1 MRVMPGILSQADVGY
16 LPIVAAFVK
25 KIGVAEEVDRLCA
38 MESDVS
44 PGLVASA
51 MILDTLSGRSPLYR
65 FERFVSELDTEL
77 LLGEE
82 VTAEKFNDDAL
93 GRVLSRLCEVGT
105 GRIFTAIIVR
115 VVKLFEL
122 DTSHVHHDTTSHTVY
137 GDYELYDDPD
147 HGQPFVITY
156 GFNKYHRPDLKQIVH
171 SPRASAMIV

>member
-1 MRVMPGILSQADVGY
+1 
-16 LPIVAAFVK
+16 
-25 KIGVAEEVDRLCA
+25 

-93 GRVLSRLCEVGT
+93 GRQQPSTVTGAFEITFLSRHRLFTKSVVRPSCFGT
-105 GRIFTAIIVR
+105 GS
-115 VVKLFEL
+115 VVAERMGLE
-122 DTSHVHHDTTSHTVY
+122 SS
-137 GDYELYDDPD
+137 
-147 HGQPFVITY
+147 
-156 GFNKYHRPDLKQIVH
+156 
-171 SPRASAMIV
+171 